1 MRMGSEIRASS
12 KNLFSSRFL
21 HFSMRQEIKV
31 ILKKTY
37 KDMKEKRDVQFI
49 QSYSKDPGLAIKG
62 DIDVS

>member
-1 MRMGSEIRASS
+1 MS
-12 KNLFSSRFL
+12 
-21 HFSMRQEIKV
+21 QEIKV

-37 KDMKEKRDVQFI
+37 KDMKEKKDVQFI